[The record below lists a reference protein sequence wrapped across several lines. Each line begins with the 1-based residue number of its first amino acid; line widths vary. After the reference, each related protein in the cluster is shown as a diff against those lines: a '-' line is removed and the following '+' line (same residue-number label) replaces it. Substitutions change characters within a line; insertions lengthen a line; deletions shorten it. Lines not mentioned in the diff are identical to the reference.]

1 MVPGGG
7 HGAEGAGRIS
17 WGEQGEAD
25 AGDREVVPPRDET
38 VADDVGVLV
47 EVGEVLWRGGRREG
61 VVGGEQGAARVGHG
75 VVDLEARVGEADAG
89 FL

>member
-7 HGAEGAGRIS
+7 RGAEGAGRIS

-25 AGDREVVPPRDET
+25 AGDREVVPPCDEA

-47 EVGEVLWRGGRREG
+47 EVGAALWRGGRRIG
-61 VVGGEQGAARVGHG
+61 LVGGEQYAARVGNG

-89 FL
+89 LL